1 MTDKPTELP
10 IEKTAPRGIP
20 RVQLPAHVRRDT
32 LAVREGLPPSA
43 WGENSEA
50 LFLTSSFVQPDAATA
65 AARFANEEEAFIYS
79 RFTNPTVT
87 MFERRLAA
95 LEGAQACIA
104 TSSGMSAIL
113 LLGMG
118 LLKTGDHVICSRS
131 VFGST
136 IRLFAGEFGKFGVET
151 TFVSQTDPAEW
162 RRAVKPNTK
171 LLFAESPTNP
181 LTEVCDIGALAAVA
195 KHAGAW
201 LAVDN
206 CFCSPALQRPIEYGA
221 DLVIHSGTKYLDG
234 QGRVIAG
241 ALCASEQLV
250 NDKFVPVM
258 RSAGMSLSPFNAW
271 VVLKGLETL
280 SIRMQAQSARALQL
294 AGWLEAQPH
303 IERVYYPGL
312 ASHPQHQ
319 LAMAQQSGCGGAVVS
334 FIVEGRQRGGAAL
347 ARSNAFH
354 VIDQTQVC
362 SITAN
367 LGDTKTTITHPPS
380 TSHGRL
386 TEDQRQAAG
395 ITQGLIRVAVGLD
408 DIEDIKA
415 DLHRGLSSL
424 AS

>member
-1 MTDKPTELP
+1 MNDK
-10 IEKTAPRGIP
+10 RIP
-20 RVQLPAHVRRDT
+20 RVDLPDGVHLDT
-32 LAVREGLPPSA
+32 LAVREGLPPSI

-50 LFLTSSFVQPDAATA
+50 LFLTSSFRQPDAATA

-79 RFTNPTVT
+79 RFTNPTVM

-118 LLKTGDHVICSRS
+118 LLKAGDHVICSRS

-136 IRLFAGEFGKFGVET
+136 IMLFGREFAKFGVET
-151 TFVSQTDPAEW
+151 TFVSQTDIAEW
-162 RRAVKPNTK
+162 ESAVKPSTR

-181 LTEVCDIGALAAVA
+181 LTEVCDIAALSAIA
-195 KHAGAW
+195 KRAGAW

-241 ALCASEQLV
+241 ALCASEALV
-250 NDKFVPVM
+250 NEKFVPVM

-280 SIRMQAQSARALQL
+280 SIRMEAQSKRALEL
-294 AGWLEAQPH
+294 ARWLEGQSQV
-303 IERVYYPGL
+303 ERVFYPGL
-312 ASHPQHQ
+312 ESHPQHQ
-319 LAMAQQSGCGGAVVS
+319 LAMAQQSGSGGAVVS
-334 FIVEGRQRGGAAL
+334 FVVRAEAAAS
-347 ARSNAFH
+347 ARRNAFH
-354 VIDQTQVC
+354 VIDHTQVC

-367 LGDTKTTITHPPS
+367 LGDTKTTITHPAS

-386 TEDQRQAAG
+386 TEEQRQAAG
-395 ITQGLIRVAVGLD
+395 ITQGMIRVAVGLD
-408 DIEDIKA
+408 DVRDIQA
-415 DLHRGLSSL
+415 DLLRGLATL
-424 AS
+424 

>member
-1 MTDKPTELP
+1 MTDK
-10 IEKTAPRGIP
+10 KIP
-20 RVQLPAHVRRDT
+20 RVRLPADVRRDT
-32 LAVREGLPPSA
+32 LAVREGLPPSG

-50 LFLTSSFVQPDAATA
+50 MFLTSSFIQPDAATA

-95 LEGAQACIA
+95 LEGAEACLA

-118 LLKTGDHVICSRS
+118 LLQAGDHVICSRS

-136 IRLFAGEFGKFGVET
+136 IMLFGREFAKFGVET
-151 TFVSQTDPAEW
+151 SFVSQTDPDEW
-162 RRAVKPNTK
+162 RHAVKPNTR

-181 LTEVCDIGALAAVA
+181 LTEVCDIGALSAIA
-195 KHAGAW
+195 KEAGAW

-206 CFCSPALQRPIEYGA
+206 CFCSPALQRPMEYGA
-221 DLVIHSGTKYLDG
+221 DVVIHSGTKYLDG

-250 NDKFVPVM
+250 NERFMPVM

-280 SIRMQAQSARALQL
+280 SIRMRAQGERALLL
-294 AGWLEAQPH
+294 ATWLEAQAQV
-303 IERVYYPGL
+303 ERVFYPGL

-319 LAMAQQSGCGGAVVS
+319 LAMAQQSGSGGAVVS
-334 FIVEGRQRGGAAL
+334 FIVKGQSAGGPAL

-367 LGDTKTTITHPPS
+367 LGDTKTTITHPGS

-386 TEDQRQAAG
+386 SEEQRQAAG

-415 DLHRGLSSL
+415 DLQRGLDTL
-424 AS
+424 